1 MVTDER
7 DLDLQ
12 VPGGRLRARRF
23 GDGGRPLVI
32 GIPGLTANLV
42 SLERLGAAQ
51 PMVGLDLRGR
61 GMSDVTERGT
71 YGWDNH
77 ARDVLAAATALG
89 ADRFRIVGWSMG
101 AFVGMAAARQAGDR
115 IEKMVLIDALGPVSE
130 QVVNLIRMSVNR
142 LGTVYPSLEEY
153 LKLVRSTGL
162 IDPWDESWDRY
173 FAYELQEVEG
183 GVTSRTSR
191 DAIEEDIEHGERAQ
205 DPEPYW
211 RALTMPTLV
220 VRATRPLVP
229 GTDADLITPRL
240 LERFRETVP
249 AAEIAEVD
257 ANHYGVGTHPET
269 ARLVREFLAR

>member
-1 MVTDER
+1 MVTDAR

-23 GDGGRPLVI
+23 GDGGDPLVI

-42 SLERLGAAQ
+42 SLERMAEVQ

-77 ARDVLAAATALG
+77 GRDVVAAATELG
-89 ADRFRIVGWSMG
+89 AGRFRIVGWSMG
-101 AFVGMAAARQAGDR
+101 AFVGMAAARQAGER

-142 LGTVYPSLEEY
+142 LGTVYPSIDAY
-153 LKLVRSTGL
+153 LTLVKSTGL
-162 IDPWDESWDRY
+162 IDPWDESWERY
-173 FAYELQEVEG
+173 FRYELQEVEG

-191 DAIEEDIEHGERAQ
+191 DAIEEDIEFGERAQ

-211 RALTMPTLV
+211 AALTMPTLV
-220 VRATRPLVP
+220 IRALRPLVP
-229 GTDADLITPRL
+229 GTDADLISARL
-240 LERFRETVP
+240 LERFREVVP
-249 AAEIAEVD
+249 AAEVAEVD
-257 ANHYGVGTHPET
+257 ANHYGVGTHPDT
-269 ARLVREFLAR
+269 ARLVRDFLAR